1 MMLIDNLKD
10 INSSADL
17 FKYICTLEEQLEAKT
32 KQVSCFLREQ
42 ERKDTLIRRF
52 AEEAGYRSIYEE
64 KPPQGKPLRVYIT
77 RTKTDGGTIGQFTT
91 AHYSETE
98 GLILRDFGS
107 GWTIS
112 YWKVLD

>member
-1 MMLIDNLKD
+1 MLIDNLKD
-10 INSSADL
+10 INSAADL
-17 FKYICTLEEQLEAKT
+17 FTYICEIEEQLEAKT
-32 KQVSCFLREQ
+32 KQVSNFLREL
-42 ERKDTLIRRF
+42 ERKDTLVRRF
-52 AEEAGYRSIYEE
+52 AEEAGYKSIYEE
-64 KPPQGKPLRVYIT
+64 KPPHGKPLRVYIT

-91 AHYSETE
+91 ARYSEAE